1 MQSPY
6 NTNHTREE
14 IDSVLSDFKNMVLEN
29 RYVVSMN
36 DNRQENISF
45 TDKYNLRG
53 NRLKSVLLSIET
65 EDFCYSVNNIKP
77 GYEHEILYIF
87 VPQVVVHDSDD
98 IAHII
103 DTYIKFTFLSA
114 GNYDYTA
121 VISFHQRNKPI
132 RYLFR

>member
-6 NTNHTREE
+6 NTNYTREE
-14 IDSVLSDFKNMVLEN
+14 IDSVLTDFKNMVMEN
-29 RYVVSMN
+29 RYVVSLN
-36 DNRQENISF
+36 DNRTENISF

-53 NRLKSVLLSIET
+53 NRLKSVLLGIET
-65 EDFCYSVNNIKP
+65 EDFCYSVNNIKS

-98 IAHII
+98 VTHLV
-103 DTYIKFTFLSA
+103 DTYIKFTFLSSRS
-114 GNYDYTA
+114 YDYTA

-132 RYLFR
+132 QYLFR